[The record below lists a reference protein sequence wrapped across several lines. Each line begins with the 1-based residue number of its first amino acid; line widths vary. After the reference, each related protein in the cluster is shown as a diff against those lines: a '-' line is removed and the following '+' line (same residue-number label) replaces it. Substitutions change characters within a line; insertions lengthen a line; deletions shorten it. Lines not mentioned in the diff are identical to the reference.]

1 MLSHN
6 VLGVKGWTVKFRPW
20 ELLFQEAFE
29 NKPAAM
35 KREKEL
41 KTAAGRRYIHER
53 LSHLK

>member
-6 VLGVKGWTVKFRPW
+6 VLGVKGWTIKFWPW

-29 NKPAAM
+29 RKPAAM

-41 KTAAGRRYIHER
+41 KTAAGRRYIHEK
-53 LSHLK
+53 LSNLK